1 MFTGIKCDD
10 KCLLTSEAR
19 NSVVLASGCTSTVA
33 ETNWIKRFLDSLSP
47 DELAAVRREPGIK
60 NFWFGGGTTKKSLE
74 VVQFPCRLA
83 HRNIFIRT
91 DIVDSDISLLLSK
104 NSTKEAKVKPDL
116 ENDKAEIFGKLLYLD
131 CISSVYCCVPLHS
144 TPVNVEECM
153 LAEKIED
160 IRDKQNILN
169 KIHKRFAHPN
179 DRKLKDLMIDAGIC
193 DEEYKDL
200 IVKLYDS
207 NCEIYKRFQKT
218 PATPA
223 VCLPLASDFNDVVAM
238 DLKSWKK
245 GHHILY
251 LICLVDSPRQSLLR
265 TNRHLPSLIKSCLC
279 GLPPA

>member
-1 MFTGIKCDD
+1 MVWRWHNKEVIGSC
-10 KCLLTSEAR
+10 
-19 NSVVLASGCTSTVA
+19 SV
-33 ETNWIKRFLDSLSP
+33 
-47 DELAAVRREPGIK
+47 
-60 NFWFGGGTTKKSLE
+60 
-74 VVQFPCRLA
+74 PCRLA

-131 CISSVYCCVPLHS
+131 CLSSVYCCVPLHS

-193 DEEYKDL
+193 DEEYKGL
-200 IVKLYDS
+200 IVKLDS
-207 NCEIYKRFQKT
+207 NCEICKRFQKT

-251 LICLVDSPRQSLLR
+251 LIHLADSPRQSLLR
-265 TNRHLPSLIKSCLC
+265 TNCHLPSLIKSCLC